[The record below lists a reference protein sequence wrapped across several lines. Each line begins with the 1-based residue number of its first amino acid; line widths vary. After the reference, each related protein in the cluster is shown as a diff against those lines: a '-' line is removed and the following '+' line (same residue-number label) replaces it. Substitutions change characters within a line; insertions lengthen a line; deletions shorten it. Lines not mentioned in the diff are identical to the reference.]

1 MNEEKFSGKA
11 EIYDKYRP
19 TYPTALINVLY
30 NEIHGDENSRVA
42 DIGAG
47 TGIFTKALL
56 GKFRNVT
63 AIEPNGDM
71 YSVLRANLPDITA
84 VQNSAENTGLPQSS
98 FDLITTAQAFHWFDK
113 DMFRNECKRI
123 LKPNGKLAVI
133 WNRRV
138 RNDFWA
144 RRDEIFTRYCE
155 TFHTGHVF
163 VGHNGVDEDKEGDK
177 FFKEVYLG
185 DCKVFTYDNPFL
197 MTKEQFIGDT
207 LSRSHAPKSSD
218 GNYREFLSE
227 LEKAFDEFVTDGHVT
242 VLYQTV
248 CYLGTL

>member
-63 AIEPNGDM
+63 AVEPNGDM

-138 RNDFWA
+138 RNDFGQGVTRSLQGTAKHSTQGTSLSDITALMRTKRATNSSKKYIWA
-144 RRDEIFTRYCE
+144 TARFSHTITR
-155 TFHTGHVF
+155 
-163 VGHNGVDEDKEGDK
+163 
-177 FFKEVYLG
+177 
-185 DCKVFTYDNPFL
+185 FL
-197 MTKEQFIGDT
+197 
-207 LSRSHAPKSSD
+207 
-218 GNYREFLSE
+218 
-227 LEKAFDEFVTDGHVT
+227 
-242 VLYQTV
+242 
-248 CYLGTL
+248 

>member
-11 EIYDKYRP
+11 EIYDKCRP
-19 TYPTALINVLY
+19 TYPTALIDDIYSKTHSN
-30 NEIHGDENSRVA
+30 DNSRVA

-63 AIEPNGDM
+63 AVEPNGDM

-84 VQNSAENTGLPQSS
+84 VQNSAENTGLPKGS

-113 DMFRNECKRI
+113 DKFRNECKRM

-138 RNDFWA
+138 LNDFWA
-144 RRDEIFTRYCE
+144 RRDEIFTRYCG

-163 VGHNGVDEDKEGDK
+163 IGHNGVDEDKEGDR
-177 FFKEVYLG
+177 FFKEVYFD
-185 DCKVFTYDNPFL
+185 DCEVFTYDNPIL
-197 MTKEQFIGDT
+197 MTKDRFIGDM
-207 LSRSHAPKSSD
+207 LSRSHALKNSD
-218 GNYREFLSE
+218 SNYREFLSE
-227 LEKAFDEFVTDGHVT
+227 LEKAFDEFVTDGRVT

>member
-63 AIEPNGDM
+63 AVEPNGDM

-123 LKPNGKLAVI
+123 LKPN
-133 WNRRV
+133 
-138 RNDFWA
+138 
-144 RRDEIFTRYCE
+144 
-155 TFHTGHVF
+155 
-163 VGHNGVDEDKEGDK
+163 
-177 FFKEVYLG
+177 
-185 DCKVFTYDNPFL
+185 
-197 MTKEQFIGDT
+197 
-207 LSRSHAPKSSD
+207 
-218 GNYREFLSE
+218 
-227 LEKAFDEFVTDGHVT
+227 
-242 VLYQTV
+242 
-248 CYLGTL
+248 